1 MSLGQLVNSNA
12 HTKWAGRPTTRTPHA
27 ARTPQSAAIHGH
39 PRPSR
44 AILAASLPR
53 HPRAP
58 YPPSRPVSPRG
69 ASHHPISPGQLVNSL
84 RQHARNSPRA
94 PDACLPGPRRERRPV
109 GRPRPTG
116 APAPCGRP
124 SCVQTFCGPKV
135 IRGGRPPAHRVLATV
150 SRGQLVNGPWD
161 AHKGPDGLLALTPF
175 EPSQRDLIPDP
186 FLPSSAKSNGQLAYE
201 VGRREGG
208 RDPGSWPGVPSQSP
222 LQPPGAAGP
231 VSGGGV

>member
-1 MSLGQLVNSNA
+1 MTPPCRLANWSTPTPIQSGP
-12 HTKWAGRPTTRTPHA
+12 AGRPPARRTLHA
-27 ARTPQSAAIHGH
+27 ARTPQSAAIHG
-39 PRPSR
+39 PSR

-109 GRPRPTG
+109 SRPRPTG

-150 SRGQLVNGPWD
+150 SRGQLVNGPWTRTR
-161 AHKGPDGLLALTPF
+161 ARTA
-175 EPSQRDLIPDP
+175 S
-186 FLPSSAKSNGQLAYE
+186 LP
-201 VGRREGG
+201 
-208 RDPGSWPGVPSQSP
+208 
-222 LQPPGAAGP
+222 
-231 VSGGGV
+231 

>member
-39 PRPSR
+39 PRPST
-44 AILAASLPR
+44 AIPGHPGRLAASPSARALPPIPAR
-53 HPRAP
+53 L
-58 YPPSRPVSPRG
+58 SPRRLASPHLTWPTGQFPSPARTQLAAGTGRLPAWPSPCSG
-69 ASHHPISPGQLVNSL
+69 AVWPAILRANVLWSESDSWGTPTGPPRPGDRL
-84 RQHARNSPRA
+84 A
-94 PDACLPGPRRERRPV
+94 
-109 GRPRPTG
+109 RPTG
-116 APAPCGRP
+116 QRP
-124 SCVQTFCGPKV
+124 
-135 IRGGRPPAHRVLATV
+135 L
-150 SRGQLVNGPWD
+150 D